1 MNWDAR
7 YEGLTKFELLTLFD
21 SSQSLLITYIS
32 LFMSMLFAY
41 LAMSHFAA
49 KQLSKAE
56 AIVITALYSSTA
68 FLFIGGALGNAQNM
82 SVIVGILEED
92 YSVPSW
98 AGLDVAGLLL
108 IAWLLSI
115 LFLIHARRAR

>member
-1 MNWDAR
+1 MNWEAR
-7 YEGLTKFELLTLFD
+7 YEELTKFELLTLFD
-21 SSQSLLITYIS
+21 SSQSLAITCIS

-56 AIVITALYSSTA
+56 AIAITALYTFTA
-68 FLFIGGALGNAQNM
+68 SYL
-82 SVIVGILEED
+82 IVGTYANSRNMNVIGSMLVEGG
-92 YSVPSW
+92 SVPSW
-98 AGLDVAGLLL
+98 AGLDIAGLLV
-108 IAWLLSI
+108 IAWAVSI